1 VCDPGGSDS
10 DEQVCEPSGSD
21 SDEPVCEP
29 GGSDSDEPVCEPGGS
44 DSDEPLVVGLSCG
57 VNYIAPA
64 CMISSP
70 VAGSIDWLGRR
81 EEEEARI
88 PMRAGWVGQGCMHQ
102 ACDPVCLDSDELN
115 WDGQ

>member
-1 VCDPGGSDS
+1 LWRELHSSRLPA
-10 DEQVCEPSGSD
+10 
-21 SDEPVCEP
+21 
-29 GGSDSDEPVCEPGGS
+29 
-44 DSDEPLVVGLSCG
+44 GLRLP
-57 VNYIAPA
+57 N
-64 CMISSP
+64 MISSP
-70 VAGSIDWLGRR
+70 VAGLIDWLGRR